1 MFQTLQQP
9 RNCSQ
14 LSAEESEAQRGEAI
28 CLKSHSRQ
36 ASERDS
42 KPGLTSTMAPFHHT
56 TSERSHRSGSLCWPC
71 PGCQGSGADPSG
83 WFLLSRWVGTVGWVD
98 LDAHAFPGSPLASN
112 LGVKSPG
119 AVPTCPPPHSQAT
132 PPTSTPLDLSSL

>member
-42 KPGLTSTMAPFHHT
+42 NPGLTSTMAPFHHT

-83 WFLLSRWVGTVGWVD
+83 WFLLSRWVGTVGRVD

-119 AVPTCPPPHSQAT
+119 AVPACPPPHSQAT